1 MFSTPSIFFPGASL
15 AIMVAKVQV
24 QLKGS
29 TSCNRSFKVLPF
41 SLYIYNLDQFSIN
54 FFMI

>member
-15 AIMVAKVQV
+15 AIMVAKVQE

-41 SLYIYNLDQFSIN
+41 SLYIYNLDQF
-54 FFMI
+54 FD